1 MPDKELLHR
10 LADRLPDPEVL
21 AALRYVE
28 FLLSKEAP
36 LDPEMLARIDAAR
49 RDPSP
54 GISHDDL
61 LPDREG
67 LYRLR
72 VGKWRLFFDLDA
84 PDTVRIHGI
93 DNRGEA
99 Y

>member
-1 MPDKELLHR
+1 LR
-10 LADRLPDPEVL
+10 AIDRET
-21 AALRYVE
+21 ALRI
-28 FLLSKEAP
+28 LLAVTEVGRTGRGDVKR
-36 LDPEMLARIDAAR
+36 LT
-49 RDPSP
+49 
-54 GISHDDL
+54 
-61 LPDREG
+61 DREG

-72 VGKWRLFFDLDA
+72 VGKWRLFFDLDT

>member
-1 MPDKELLHR
+1 MAMRKS
-10 LADRLPDPEVL
+10 LPTG
-21 AALRYVE
+21 R
-28 FLLSKEAP
+28 
-36 LDPEMLARIDAAR
+36 
-49 RDPSP
+49 
-54 GISHDDL
+54 
-61 LPDREG
+61 G

-72 VGKWRLFFDLDA
+72 IGKWRLFFDLDT